1 MHELLDL
8 ARQLEGAPRHASV
21 HAAGVVIAPSPVWEH
36 VPLQKM
42 QDGSVVTQFPMTT
55 LEELGLLKMDFLGL
69 RTLTVVA
76 EARRLAEEEGAKVPA
91 MADLP
96 PDDRRTFAMLSSG
109 DTWGVF
115 QLESAGMTDM
125 LREMKPGHVED
136 IIAAVSLYRPG
147 PMENIPLFV
156 EAKQERAAEL
166 SPSGSRADTQRHLW
180 RDHLPG
186 AGHAGRGHDRGLQPW
201 RGRPPASRD
210 AARRSVNCSN
220 RSATISSGAR
230 SRTDT
235 PTRWAWTSSS

>member
-1 MHELLDL
+1 QEIGITLERALESGDLRDAGAADEQVQQLLDY

-42 QDGSVVTQFPMTT
+42 QDGSIVTQFPMTT

-69 RTLTVVA
+69 RTLTVVS
-76 EARRLAEEEGAKVPA
+76 EARRLAAAEGGPVAA

-96 PDDRRTFAMLSSG
+96 PDDAKTFAMLSAG

-125 LREMKPGHVED
+125 LREMKPNHVED

-147 PMENIPLFV
+147 PME
-156 EAKQERAAEL
+156 
-166 SPSGSRADTQRHLW
+166 
-180 RDHLPG
+180 
-186 AGHAGRGHDRGLQPW
+186 
-201 RGRPPASRD
+201 
-210 AARRSVNCSN
+210 
-220 RSATISSGAR
+220 
-230 SRTDT
+230 
-235 PTRWAWTSSS
+235 